1 MLLAKLSKDND
12 WFREGNVGEVKKRL
26 YIHAHTHMGIYKMYI
41 ICSDI

>member
-26 YIHAHTHMGIYKMYI
+26 YGGW
-41 ICSDI
+41 